1 MVHVNI
7 AQIWHILS
15 FWPYPGKIMSAYDKE
30 VMDVLNVVL
39 DHLHILPASVLL
51 TF

>member
-15 FWPYPGKIMSAYDKE
+15 FWPYLGKIMSAYEKE

-39 DHLHILPASVLL
+39 HHLQILPASVP
-51 TF
+51 FIF